1 MTDGLLDGARVLDLS
16 DEPLAHGARLLAD
29 LGADVVRVEHA
40 RGDALRR
47 RPPFLD
53 DAEGDI
59 ERGYA
64 HLLYNGGKRSLA
76 VDTEDAAVWAALT
89 PLIEHVDIVIAPLR
103 PNPALAAWLANRD
116 AWPREIPV
124 VDCVFRRN
132 DPKRAKMTSR

>member
-1 MTDGLLDGARVLDLS
+1 MTDGLLNGVRVLDLS

-53 DAEGDI
+53 DAEGDV

-76 VDTEDAAVWAALT
+76 VDTEDPAIWAALT
-89 PLIEHVDIVIAPLR
+89 PLIEHVRHRDRAAAPQSCAGGVAGQSR
-103 PNPALAAWLANRD
+103 RLAARDSCGRLCVSANR
-116 AWPREIPV
+116 PGE
-124 VDCVFRRN
+124 RR
-132 DPKRAKMTSR
+132 

>member
-1 MTDGLLDGARVLDLS
+1 MRVLDLS

-53 DAEGDI
+53 DADGDV

-76 VDTEDAAVWAALT
+76 VDTEDPAVWAALT
-89 PLIEHVDIVIAPLR
+89 PLLAHVRHRARSAAVRTPRWRRGWPIATPGRARFLWSTVCFGE
-103 PNPALAAWLANRD
+103 PAR
-116 AWPREIPV
+116 
-124 VDCVFRRN
+124 
-132 DPKRAKMTSR
+132 RAKMTSR